1 MLTTAKCKNPEKRPP
16 VKPVLFRVV
25 SVLFHLLFIS
35 FTAKQ
40 LILIKVSFNV
50 FEQRIN
56 IILNNSM
63 NEQVS
68 LWLQVRPD

>member
-1 MLTTAKCKNPEKRPP
+1 M
-16 VKPVLFRVV
+16 
-25 SVLFHLLFIS
+25 LFHLLFIS

-50 FEQRIN
+50 FEQR
-56 IILNNSM
+56 M

-68 LWLQVRPD
+68 LSRYVLIDTPGQIEVFTWSASGTIITEALVGLLVCFYV

>member
-1 MLTTAKCKNPEKRPP
+1 M
-16 VKPVLFRVV
+16 LFRVV

>member
-1 MLTTAKCKNPEKRPP
+1 M
-16 VKPVLFRVV
+16 
-25 SVLFHLLFIS
+25 LFHLLFIS